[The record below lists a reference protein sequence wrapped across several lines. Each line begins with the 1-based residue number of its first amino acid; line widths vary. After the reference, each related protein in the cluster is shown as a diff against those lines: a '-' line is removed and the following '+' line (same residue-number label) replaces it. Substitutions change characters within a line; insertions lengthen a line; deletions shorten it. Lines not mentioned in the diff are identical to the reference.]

1 MSDKKVSE
9 QLEQMLFGKLGNNW
23 RVNLPVVIRAD
34 TLTWFVR
41 LIEEA
46 IEARRKKIENTP
58 TRDIMDSV
66 TIGSFQID
74 LEKLLADLQ
83 VAIYKLKV

>member
-1 MSDKKVSE
+1 
-9 QLEQMLFGKLGNNW
+9 
-23 RVNLPVVIRAD
+23 
-34 TLTWFVR
+34 
-41 LIEEA
+41 
-46 IEARRKKIENTP
+46 
-58 TRDIMDSV
+58 MDSV